1 MCARRSQYCGAH
13 GFMVPST
20 PVALLPL
27 EHDLVHADRA
37 SVLLNHVDK
46 KPGPCPGFFTLGC
59 YQPPNWPRVSAS
71 KR

>member
-1 MCARRSQYCGAH
+1 MCARRTQHCGAH
-13 GFMVPST
+13 DFAVPST

-27 EHDLVHADRA
+27 ENDLVHADRA

-46 KPGPCPGFFTLGC
+46 KPGPCPGFFTLGF
-59 YQPPNWPRVSAS
+59 YQLPNCPRVSAS